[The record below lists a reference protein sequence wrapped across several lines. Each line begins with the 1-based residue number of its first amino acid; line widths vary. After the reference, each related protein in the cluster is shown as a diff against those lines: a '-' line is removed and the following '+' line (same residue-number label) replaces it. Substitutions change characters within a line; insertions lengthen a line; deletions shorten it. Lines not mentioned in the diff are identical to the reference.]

1 MKVRHRNKITATML
15 QGINY
20 LKCFT
25 LIFWIIRQVLF
36 NILKVPE
43 CAHVIFEFPTA
54 DENKSIQVLSCCIAR
69 QRVFAKFFS
78 FSLFVRND
86 KRSIKFLV
94 FVTISKQT
102 EFKFI
107 KSKRYVKVCVIKSE
121 FDWFGLAWAIPN
133 EPELFARGDPLTG
146 TIASQGFNLIPNISS
161 YETRPS
167 LDTNLLCSTG
177 VKYSQVLAPF

>member
-1 MKVRHRNKITATML
+1 ML

-25 LIFWIIRQVLF
+25 LIFWIIRQGLF
-36 NILKVPE
+36 NILKVP
-43 CAHVIFEFPTA
+43 AHVIFEFPRA

-86 KRSIKFLV
+86 KRSKKLSV

-102 EFKFI
+102 EYKFI

-121 FDWFGLAWAIPN
+121 FDWAIQN
-133 EPELFARGDPLTG
+133 EPELFARGDPLAG